1 MLYRVSRRCLA
12 RHACTRRARRISSIG
27 MCQSPSLL
35 VACRLSGAARPGPR
49 PVMRVCSGGPRT
61 VGRQPLALRNVRRLR
76 APRQAAPPTVMA
88 SHASFASIPLAVLTD
103 SYKACHPLMYP
114 NASKMV
120 AVRPHAWPFTA
131 VPRRAHD
138 LPLTRVPV
146 RRVPQGLSARQR
158 PRRGRQA
165 HCRLWHSL
173 HRGELPRAALDAGRR
188 GGRRAFLQVRCV
200 LRAQRPTPR
209 APGRSLTRLAAARTT
224 RASQS
229 TPFRVSSSRSSSP
242 RTTVRF

>member
-1 MLYRVSRRCLA
+1 
-12 RHACTRRARRISSIG
+12 
-27 MCQSPSLL
+27 
-35 VACRLSGAARPGPR
+35 
-49 PVMRVCSGGPRT
+49 MRVCSGGPKT

-114 NASKMV
+114 NAAKMV
-120 AVRPHAWPFTA
+120 AVRPAWPFTA
-131 VPRRAHD
+131 VPLGA
-138 LPLTRVPV
+138 LTTCLSRVCLV
-146 RRVPQGLSARQR
+146 RRVPQRISARQR

-165 HCRLWHSL
+165 HCRLRHSL
-173 HRGELPRAALDAGRR
+173 HCRELPRAALDAGRR
-188 GGRRAFLQVRCV
+188 GGRRALLQVRGV
-200 LRAQRPTPR
+200 LRAQRLSPR

-224 RASQS
+224 RVSQS